1 MKIYKLSNCM
11 GCLACYSACQK
22 FAIFML
28 ENDESFLFLQINDE
42 KCVKRYVCKKVLHYN
57 STTLNFL
64 FCEKK

>member
-1 MKIYKLSNCM
+1 
-11 GCLACYSACQK
+11 
-22 FAIFML
+22 ML